1 MELGFQ
7 PSGPAFPTRRLSG
20 RETYQRLPIDQKTT
34 QVVTVPP
41 LRTRSQA
48 KMPPEMTSCQQ
59 DHPFA
64 EAGRE
69 RSRSYSN
76 AQLKVVIV
84 AANVSTRF
92 GGEAILPWHYFRLLR
107 KRGVQAWL
115 VSHERTQHELTT
127 LLPQEVDRMLFV
139 PDRPAQR
146 WLHKMSKPMP
156 QRIANLTLGW
166 LIGLYTGVM
175 QRKIVRDLVRTHG
188 IDVVHEPIP
197 ISPKQPSLMYRVGA
211 PVVMGPMN
219 GGMNYPPGFSKSEG
233 LLQRWLVRA
242 GRATSDALNL
252 ALPGKR
258 DAAVLLVAN
267 QRTRDALPLG
277 VTGEVIELVEN
288 GVDLTVFRP
297 ARANGD
303 ESRVRPR
310 FAFVGRLIDWK
321 GVDILLQAT
330 AKALHDQDLE
340 LHIVG
345 DGSLRSELES
355 LAAALDLKEHVAF
368 HGYLPQEQYAPLL
381 ADCDALVLPSLF
393 EAGGAVVLEAMA
405 IGLPVIA
412 TKWGG
417 PADYLDDTTGIL
429 IEPTQR
435 ERFIEE
441 LAQAM
446 VRLARSRELGR
457 ELGKAGRVRVATEFD
472 WEKRIDRILSVYAR
486 ASRLHRGVNETP

>member
-1 MELGFQ
+1 M
-7 PSGPAFPTRRLSG
+7 
-20 RETYQRLPIDQKTT
+20 
-34 QVVTVPP
+34 
-41 LRTRSQA
+41 RSQA
-48 KMPPEMTSCQQ
+48 KLPPEMTSSHQ

-64 EAGRE
+64 EAELE
-69 RSRSYSN
+69 RPRSSSN

-146 WLHKMSKPMP
+146 WLHKMSKPLP
-156 QRIANLTLGW
+156 ERIASLTSGW
-166 LIGLYTGVM
+166 IIGLYTGVM
-175 QRKIVRDLVRTHG
+175 QRKIVRDLVRKHG

-197 ISPKQPSLMYRVGA
+197 VSPKQPSLMYGVGA
-211 PVVMGPMN
+211 PVVMGPLN
-219 GGMNYPPGFSKSEG
+219 GGMNYPPDFRKSEG

-242 GRATSDALNL
+242 GRGASEVLNL

-258 DAAVLLVAN
+258 AAAILLVAN
-267 QRTRDALPLG
+267 QRTRQALPRG
-277 VTGEVIELVEN
+277 VGGEIIELVEN
-288 GVDLTVFRP
+288 GVDLTVFGRTRP
-297 ARANGD
+297 HRN
-303 ESRVRPR
+303 ESLAQPK

-321 GVDILLQAT
+321 GVDMLLEAT
-330 AKALHDQDLE
+330 ARALREQNLE

-345 DGSLRSELES
+345 DGSERSQLEA
-355 LAAALDLKEHVAF
+355 LAATLGLNKHVVF
-368 HGYLPQEQYAPLL
+368 HGFIPQEQCATLL

-393 EAGGAVVLEAMA
+393 ESGGAVVLEAMA
-405 IGLPVIA
+405 MGLPVIA

-417 PADYLDDTTGIL
+417 PADYLDETSGIL
-429 IEPTQR
+429 IEPKGR
-435 ERFIEE
+435 EHFIVD

-446 VRLARSRELGR
+446 VRLASSRELGSQ
-457 ELGKAGRVRVATEFD
+457 LGSSGRARVAIEFD
-472 WEKRIDRILSVYAR
+472 WEKKIDRILSVYAR
-486 ASRLHRGVNETP
+486 ASRSHRAVKEAP